1 MRCRWTGTE
10 FVLVDQGAEDDP
22 RKVGQT
28 DRCDVVDESTF
39 PVDLE
44 SVVQH
49 HVPELD
55 GPTPA
60 GGSSQTEAEL
70 VDRESQILDFVVGE
84 TEPAGEP
91 RRRDPRQ
98 SQEFWKCRY

>member
-1 MRCRWTGTE
+1 M
-10 FVLVDQGAEDDP
+10 LVDQGAEDDP

-44 SVVQH
+44 PVVKH

-55 GPTPA
+55 GPAPA
-60 GGSSQTEAEL
+60 GGSGQTEAKL
-70 VDRESQILDFVVGE
+70 VDRQPQILNFVVGE
-84 TEPAGEP
+84 TEATGEP
-91 RRRDPRQ
+91 RSCDPRQ
-98 SQEFWKCRY
+98 SQEFRERWY